1 MRKLLSILFVIS
13 LLTSHLSQ
21 AQQPGMYALSISV
34 VGNGRVIPEKTE
46 AAPGETVTLT
56 IIPDD
61 GYVLQYIE
69 GFFGTEGTTGA
80 SFQISVTQIDEA
92 HYTVYM
98 ASDIVVTAYFIPRRP
113 DTGKTAYAV
122 YLEDSTLYF
131 TYIPDALSI
140 GDTFHNSR
148 IAYLWSGIDV
158 TDTPTKTTYLPKW
171 NQFEEVESEYNRVV
185 FDESFQELTPS
196 STCNWFAAYF
206 YDGPTTIEGL
216 QYLNTSEVTSMYGM
230 FQYCS
235 RLTQIDL
242 SHFDTHNVANMGCM
256 FEGCTSLTQLDLS
269 SFDTQNVTSFSGLF
283 AGCSSLTSLDI
294 SHLDTRKV
302 VNMVGMF
309 KDCSSLTSIDV
320 THFQTPCL
328 ERMSQMFS
336 GCKGLTSL
344 DLTHLNTSSVTFMY
358 GLFMGCS
365 SLTSLDLSRFNA
377 GKLTNSGRM
386 FYGCTSLEQIICDDS
401 WQATASAN
409 MFYNCSKL
417 HGAVAWDA
425 SYVNVAMANPY
436 TGYFTFSNGDLNAD
450 GVWDEIDVRLLAFM
464 IANGAPVT
472 QVSDINKDGRLSL
485 SDVTALVNRIRQ
497 APS

>member
-21 AQQPGMYALSISV
+21 AQQPEMYALSISV
-34 VGNGRVIPEKTE
+34 VGNGCVIPEKTE
-46 AAPGETVTLT
+46 AALGETVTLT

-131 TYIPDALSI
+131 TYVPDHLAI
-140 GDTFHNSR
+140 GDSLFNSR
-148 IAYLWSGIDV
+148 IAYLWSGVDV
-158 TDTPTKTTYLPKW
+158 TDTPTKSSYLPKW
-171 NQFEEVESEYNRVV
+171 NQMEEVESEYDKVV
-185 FDESFQELTPS
+185 FDKGFQEVKPT
-196 STCNWFAAYF
+196 STCNWFYGF
-206 YDGPTTIEGL
+206 LRIPLLSVEGL
-216 QYLNTSEVTSMYGM
+216 QYLNTSEVTSMYAM
-230 FQYCS
+230 FKDCPL
-235 RLTQIDL
+235 LTSLDL
-242 SHFDTHNVANMGCM
+242 SHFDTRKVTDMGVM
-256 FEGCTSLTQLDLS
+256 FDGCSSLSSLDLS
-269 SFDTQNVTSFSGLF
+269 SFDTSNVTNMAGLF
-283 AGCSSLTSLDI
+283 SSCSSLASLDVT
-294 SHLDTRKV
+294 HFDTRRV
-302 VNMVGMF
+302 ENMVGMF
-309 KDCSSLTSIDV
+309 KDCSSLVSIDI
-320 THFQTPCL
+320 THFETPSL
-328 ERMSQMFS
+328 IRMSQMFS
-336 GCKGLTSL
+336 GCKGLTSI
-344 DLTHLNTSSVTFMY
+344 DLSHLNTSSVTFMY

-425 SYVNVAMANPY
+425 SSVNVAMANPY

-450 GVWDEIDVRLLAFM
+450 GVWDEIDVRLLASM

-485 SDVTALVNRIRQ
+485 SDVTALVNRVHQ